1 MRNPCAGSPASS
13 TGPLVTVHVNLEW
26 SAFTVLRQEDEAS
39 AKMASSA
46 VQQLPV
52 AFSWGHF
59 LTVEPHRVARGQT
72 LANEMVLEP
81 RVKGHPAEELS
92 DNSGVSLRLLFCFVL
107 LEIEPRASSILGKRS
122 TPEPL
127 PLARVIYL
135 IYKYLGIFHR
145 SSCY

>member
-1 MRNPCAGSPASS
+1 
-13 TGPLVTVHVNLEW
+13 VHVNLEW

-107 LEIEPRASSILGKRS
+107 LEIEPRASSILGTWFCFTVKFFLQI
-122 TPEPL
+122 PAPL
-127 PLARVIYL
+127 R
-135 IYKYLGIFHR
+135 LGR
-145 SSCY
+145 CKPSCL